1 MAKKGPATLFWS
13 GADRQYIWQQ
23 EANTQKRVVLSAQ
36 EHVFRLLEED
46 TSFSFQGQQG
56 HLNLLT
62 NLGESILPLLHA
74 AGQQSI
80 AEEETAVNL
89 VRQHEQ
95 LLAARLLIAQGEE
108 GKVQQAL
115 SILASWRAEAQ
126 SQARLRSEVEV
137 LLIMARAYE
146 RLRRKQEAV
155 ED

>member
-1 MAKKGPATLFWS
+1 M
-13 GADRQYIWQQ
+13 
-23 EANTQKRVVLSAQ
+23 
-36 EHVFRLLEED
+36 
-46 TSFSFQGQQG
+46 
-56 HLNLLT
+56 
-62 NLGESILPLLHA
+62 
-74 AGQQSI
+74 
-80 AEEETAVNL
+80 NL